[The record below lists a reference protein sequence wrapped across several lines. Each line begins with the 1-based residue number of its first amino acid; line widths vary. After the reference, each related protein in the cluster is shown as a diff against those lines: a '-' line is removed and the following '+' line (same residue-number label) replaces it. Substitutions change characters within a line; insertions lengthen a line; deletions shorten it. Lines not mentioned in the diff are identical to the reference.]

1 MEGVC
6 EESES
11 LEWVG
16 AARVAPGPGS
26 CSWPSCSSL
35 AGSRGTWSA
44 AAGLSA
50 LSVLSLSH
58 SLSLPLSRTG
68 AHTRSIHRR
77 VARAHTH
84 TKAAALPRRRIR
96 PSHVAKGGAAGCGA
110 GEACTCS
117 VLKGLTTA
125 RSTSRSSWPMISCTT
140 CARRGRA
147 RERRS
152 GQGEGASARAGPA
165 RNEPHRGES
174 SPPARG
180 AVNGSDPHHPSLPWR
195 GRPSAPTLRSRP
207 SHRGPLGRSPRT
219 RP

>member
-58 SLSLPLSRTG
+58 SLSLPPSRSLAQARTQDRSTG
-68 AHTRSIHRR
+68 ALR
-77 VARAHTH
+77 ARTH
-84 TKAAALPRRRIR
+84 TPRRRRIR